1 MYGDIIPFTLVEQ
14 IYSIIAIFVGKVFL
28 SFLFAEISSYIAQMH
43 STYSNHI
50 ALRKRVIRWTNKN
63 NIQRVIKARVK
74 SYYDILWQKFKGIDE
89 QGMLKDL
96 PESLRLKV
104 KQHIFQNLLM
114 KSEVF
119 PKDDK
124 GAISTIIKKLKLL
137 IIPKNEYI
145 IRKGEIAQEMYFI
158 VKGQVKV
165 LD

>member
-1 MYGDIIPFTLVEQ
+1 
-14 IYSIIAIFVGKVFL
+14 
-28 SFLFAEISSYIAQMH
+28 
-43 STYSNHI
+43 
-50 ALRKRVIRWTNKN
+50 
-63 NIQRVIKARVK
+63 VIKVRLK
-74 SYYDILWQKFKGIDE
+74 SYYDIVWKKFKGIDE

-96 PESLRLKV
+96 PESLRIKV
-104 KQHIFQNLLM
+104 KQHIFQNLLL